1 MNIAITGSAGL
12 IGSYLREHLKAA
24 GHHVMPIIR
33 TGTPM
38 RKGGIFWDPESGW
51 LDMDPMVRY
60 DAVIH
65 LAGENIA
72 HRWTGEKK
80 IDIYHSRVDATRLLC
95 KTLAIFP
102 PKLFICAS
110 AVGFYGDCDD
120 FVLDETHPPGEGF
133 LANLCVDWEAAAHEI
148 ADHSRVVSLRFGM
161 VLSKKGGV
169 LKKMIGVFRL
179 GTGGPLGDGQQY
191 YSWVAIEDAV
201 RAIEFIIENQ
211 NISGAVNIA
220 SPEAATNELF
230 TTTLARALKR
240 PAIMHIPEAMLR
252 MTYGQFATEV
262 LLASTRAYPQKLLE
276 HGFEFKHP
284 HLKAA
289 LEEILKAPKKANADN
304 RRKVT
309 L

>member
-120 FVLDETHPPGEGF
+120 EVLDETHPPGEGF

-161 VLSKKGGV
+161 VLSKKGGA

-179 GTGGPLGDGQQY
+179 AAGGPLGDGQ
-191 YSWVAIEDAV
+191 
-201 RAIEFIIENQ
+201 
-211 NISGAVNIA
+211 
-220 SPEAATNELF
+220 
-230 TTTLARALKR
+230 
-240 PAIMHIPEAMLR
+240 
-252 MTYGQFATEV
+252 
-262 LLASTRAYPQKLLE
+262 
-276 HGFEFKHP
+276 
-284 HLKAA
+284 
-289 LEEILKAPKKANADN
+289 
-304 RRKVT
+304 
-309 L
+309 